1 MRNYIFGLFLLF
13 YLPSFSQESKKND
26 SISSVKIKLFNTDYK
41 DFEIAKN
48 KVYAL
53 TKGNILVVFDLKKEK
68 IVKIEY
74 DVFAIAKNKRHEVV
88 YINGINEMVSP
99 KSGVIE
105 KLAIGFKPYRL
116 LFDNKN
122 NAIIITDNGLIYKN
136 KRYNP
141 TLIEYNYRYY
151 KSKSSEDKTKVFKN
165 PDLVYLDT
173 QNRLWL
179 TYDKGEFGQDVLFF
193 DLEKKVF
200 YEDGYL
206 MVDGNYDESERRE
219 KYFNDLKSKFP
230 DKIKVVE
237 NDTLY
242 KFPYQLQISNPI
254 RGIIEKENKIFV
266 SQSLMHFFVDSNFS
280 VIEKKDNENFYKN
293 YSITKDLLE
302 FDTDIEELDVV
313 REFLGP
319 IQYNRFNSTIYYY
332 TDKGFFKIIE
342 FENKYDKEFIFKP
355 LIYWS
360 ATNKNNIGADINVTK
375 FEFISENEIIF
386 LTSNNGIGYFNG
398 KTVKYF
404 R

>member
-1 MRNYIFGLFLLF
+1 MF
-13 YLPSFSQESKKND
+13 YLPSFSQESKKRD
-26 SISSVKIKLFNTDYK
+26 SISAVQIKLFNTDYK

-68 IVKIEY
+68 IVKVEY
-74 DVFAIAKNKRHEVV
+74 DVFAIAKNKKHEVV
-88 YINGINEMVSP
+88 YINGNNEMVSP
-99 KSGVIE
+99 KSGVKE
-105 KLAIGFKPYRL
+105 KIAIGFKPYRL
-116 LFDNKN
+116 LFDHKN

-141 TLIEYNYRYY
+141 TAIEYNYRYY
-151 KSKSSEDKTKVFKN
+151 KSKSLDDKTKVFKN

-179 TYDKGEFGQDVLFF
+179 TYDRGEFGQDVLFF

-206 MVDGNYDESERRE
+206 MVDENYDESERRE

-254 RGIIEKENKIFV
+254 RGIIEKDNKIFV
-266 SQSLMHFFVDSNFS
+266 SQSLIHFFVDSNFS
-280 VIEKKDNENFYKN
+280 VIEKKGNDGFCKN
-293 YSITKDLLE
+293 YNITKDLLE
-302 FDTDIEELDVV
+302 FDPDFEELDRV

-319 IQYNRFNSTIYYY
+319 IQYNRFNSAIYYY
-332 TDKGFFKIIE
+332 TNKGFFKIIE
-342 FENKYDKEFIFKP
+342 LENKYDKEFIFKP
-355 LIYWS
+355 LILWS
-360 ATNKNNIGADINVTK
+360 ATNRNNIGADINVTK
-375 FEFISENEIIF
+375 FEFISEKEIIF
-386 LTSNNGIGYFNG
+386 LTTNNGIGYFNG
-398 KTVKYF
+398 KTVKYYK
-404 R
+404 